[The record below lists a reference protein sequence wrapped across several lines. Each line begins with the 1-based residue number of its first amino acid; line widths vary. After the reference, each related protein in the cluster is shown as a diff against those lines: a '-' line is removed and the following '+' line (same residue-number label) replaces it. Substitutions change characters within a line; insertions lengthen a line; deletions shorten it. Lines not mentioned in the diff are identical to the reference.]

1 MATSGLLSAK
11 HGTIWIAFLTRGS
24 IFMDENL
31 FRSLFDR
38 PFRWPQQGDEPLRK
52 TNNTQHQAE
61 ISQDASERMVLL
73 EAGFMRAGK
82 LLTGSALSDRQIRWE
97 LTLPAL
103 YLYRHAIELGMKST
117 IATYGAAFGVD
128 CPELHTTHNLKTL
141 WKAFQGLLD
150 AISHPGEEEGNS
162 AAERV
167 VMAFHE
173 WDKHGDAF
181 RYATQRNGSPIIL
194 RDYFIDLE
202 QLRDVMEGFEN
213 FLSGVDGAL
222 DAAQSEDRGMSA

>member
-1 MATSGLLSAK
+1 SGTAPQPRPIAKGNHSPPDRIKKPRIPKTRVKSA
-11 HGTIWIAFLTRGS
+11 WQTRVS
-24 IFMDENL
+24 S
-31 FRSLFDR
+31 RRHS
-38 PFRWPQQGDEPLRK
+38 
-52 TNNTQHQAE
+52 T
-61 ISQDASERMVLL
+61 
-73 EAGFMRAGK
+73 
-82 LLTGSALSDRQIRWE
+82 
-97 LTLPAL
+97 L

-117 IATYGAAFGVD
+117 IATYGVAFGVD
-128 CPELHTTHNLKTL
+128 CTELHTTHNLKTL

-150 AISHPGEEEGNS
+150 AISHPAEEEGNS

-213 FLSGVDGAL
+213 FLRGVDGAL
-222 DAAQSEDRGMSA
+222 DAARSEGP